1 MGGWRKSRFED
12 IMKKYYLFYCQ
23 VIKYVL
29 AIGKLV
35 LFFLVTVFLLPLYF
49 LGKLIKLVFVSNFL
63 EVIIKSSW
71 SRLGLRFCN
80 IEVEVHGIIDLR
92 ADGFACNHVSWLD
105 ILAIQ
110 SIADVA
116 FVAKSEVKAWPLFG
130 FLAKIADTVF
140 IDRRVM
146 AAKGQQADLLK
157 SLSWGKKLFFFPEG
171 TSTDGSHVL
180 PFKSSIFE
188 VFITL
193 NKVDGTG
200 ALVQPVI
207 LKYHHSDTG
216 SPMIF
221 GWWGDM
227 SLLPHIIDVLA
238 NAKSGKITVTFE
250 ETLDARKIGNR
261 KKLALV
267 TERVVRSVHDLRSA
281 DTQI

>member
-1 MGGWRKSRFED
+1 MGDWRKSRFED

-35 LFFLVTVFLLPLYF
+35 LFFFVTVFLLPLYF
-49 LGKLIKLVFVSNFL
+49 LGKLINFFFASNFL
-63 EVIIKSSW
+63 EVLIKSSW

-116 FVAKSEVKAWPLFG
+116 FVAKSEVKGWPLFG

-146 AAKGQQADLLK
+146 AAKVQQADLLK
-157 SLSWGKKLFFFPEG
+157 SIHWGKKLFFFPEG

-180 PFKSSIFE
+180 PFKSSLFE
-188 VFITL
+188 VFVIL
-193 NKVDGTG
+193 KKGDGSG

-207 LKYHHSDTG
+207 LKYHHSDTE
-216 SPMIF
+216 SPLIF

-227 SLLPHIIDVLA
+227 NLLFHIIDVVV
-238 NAKSGKITVTFE
+238 NAKSGKIAVIFA

-261 KKLALV
+261 KNLALIA
-267 TERVVRSVHDLRSA
+267 ERAVRSIHDL
-281 DTQI
+281 

>member
-1 MGGWRKSRFED
+1 M
-12 IMKKYYLFYCQ
+12 
-23 VIKYVL
+23 
-29 AIGKLV
+29 
-35 LFFLVTVFLLPLYF
+35 
-49 LGKLIKLVFVSNFL
+49 
-63 EVIIKSSW
+63 
-71 SRLGLRFCN
+71 
-80 IEVEVHGIIDLR
+80 
-92 ADGFACNHVSWLD
+92 
-105 ILAIQ
+105 
-110 SIADVA
+110 
-116 FVAKSEVKAWPLFG
+116 KAWPLFG

-238 NAKSGKITVTFE
+238 NVKSGKIAVIFE

-261 KKLALV
+261 KSLP
-267 TERVVRSVHDLRSA
+267 
-281 DTQI
+281 

>member
-1 MGGWRKSRFED
+1 MGGWRKSSFED

-23 VIKYVL
+23 VIRYIL
-29 AIGKLV
+29 ATGKLV
-35 LFFLVTVFLLPLYF
+35 LFLLITIFLLPLYF
-49 LGKLIKLVFVSNFL
+49 LGKLIKLVFVSNYL
-63 EVIIKSSW
+63 EVLIKSFW

-80 IEVEVHGIIDLR
+80 IQVEVHGMIDLR

-116 FVAKSEVKAWPLFG
+116 FVAKSEVKGWPLFG
-130 FLAKIADTVF
+130 FLANIADTVF
-140 IDRRVM
+140 IDRRIM

-157 SLSWGKKLFFFPEG
+157 SLCWGKKLFFFPEG
-171 TSTDGSHVL
+171 TSTDGSYVL

-193 NKVDGTG
+193 TKGGRSG

-207 LKYHHSDTG
+207 LKYYHSDIG

-221 GWWGDM
+221 SWWGDM
-227 SLLPHIIDVLA
+227 SILPHIIDVLA
-238 NAKSGKITVTFE
+238 NAKSGKIAVFFE
-250 ETLDARKIGNR
+250 ETLDAHKIGNR

-267 TERVVRSVHDLRSA
+267 AERAVRSIHDLRSA